1 MRIVPYEELRDPH
14 DFFELMEAC
23 FNEIA
28 QPEHPALIQRWDSRR
43 RHEFGFG
50 TYSGRTLAAFVGV
63 MDLPVR
69 NRSGTVE
76 TALGLHHVATHPAF
90 ARRGLARELMEFVHD
105 RVRKSGRRFSFLFT
119 SKTWVAH
126 GLYRNLGYEDLRV
139 IGRDRPRAERIFEPG
154 RTRPKKNRTTALDLA
169 HAEDLF
175 AELTAHR
182 SGMVVREPGWLNA
195 RLRQWKLNRNEVFV
209 DRDGYAVTE
218 PDSLGRW
225 ILEFA
230 ARNRPAYVRL
240 LDRIVAT
247 GCKGLVD
254 CNVHDPILQRI
265 YRKRGFRFRCRT
277 YHALMAKPLTTA
289 SIRAVFGPNFYWTN
303 VDQF

>member
-1 MRIVPYEELRDPH
+1 MQIVPFEELRDPH

-28 QPEHPALIQRWDSRR
+28 QPEHAAEIQRWDARR
-43 RHEFGFG
+43 KGEFGFG
-50 TYSGRTLAAFVGV
+50 IYSGKTLAAFVGV

-69 NRSGTVE
+69 TRSGRVE

-105 RVRKSGRRFSFLFT
+105 RARESGRRFSFLFT

-126 GLYRNLGYEDLRV
+126 SLYRRLGYEDLRV
-139 IGRDRPRAERIFEPG
+139 IGHDRPRVERIFEPG
-154 RTRPKKNRTTALDLA
+154 KARAKKNRTSAAELK
-169 HAEDLF
+169 HAESLF
-175 AELTAHR
+175 AELTAGR

-195 RLRQWKLNRNEVFV
+195 RLRQWKQDRSDVFV

-218 PDSLGRW
+218 PDKFGWW
-225 ILEFA
+225 ILEFT
-230 ARNRPAYVRL
+230 ARNRAACLRL
-240 LDRIVAT
+240 LDRIIAT

-254 CNVHDPILQRI
+254 CYVHDPVLQGI
-265 YRKRGFRFRCRT
+265 YRERGFRFRYRT
-277 YHALMAKPLTTA
+277 YHALMAKPLARA
-289 SIRAVFGPNFYWTN
+289 SIRSVFGPRFYWTN